1 MQPSKMT
8 IEGLFNSQIRYIVPM
23 FQRKYVWQEDPQW
36 QNLWEDIEEKVDF
49 RIKGETTHP
58 HYLGA
63 LIVDGVKKVG
73 NEVGR
78 MLVIDGQQRLT
89 TLQLLLCAFRDLAVK
104 NRWSALDKRLSRLLE
119 NPDQDIMD
127 EPDVEK
133 FKVWPTTLNRDVFS
147 GIVVARDAETV
158 SNKFPIIKLP
168 RKRKPETR
176 SNLVEGYFYFGNRI
190 EGWLNEAASK
200 FGKSTEDCAQNLLN
214 SLNESFF
221 VIHLSLEDSDDAQ
234 EIFYSLNSKATPL
247 SQSDL
252 MRSLI
257 FMTAEKEKKDKDKI
271 FADYWSKLETDYWS
285 YEIRRGGRQY
295 SRLEIGMRH
304 FLTAKTGQLLDA
316 RRISEEYR
324 QWITVEPPRY
334 ENIVDELSDLIAH
347 CEYFRKFDSAPSDL
361 PSTDFKR
368 VVRDLDAS
376 TAMPLVQFIALESG
390 LSESQQNECFQIIES
405 FLIRRAIVGAE
416 NKEYNK
422 LFPEVV
428 GTLSGS
434 TRNFSL
440 AAGRREVG
448 QVILF

>member
-36 QNLWEDIEEKVDF
+36 QNLWEDIEEKADF
-49 RIKGETTHP
+49 RIREKSTHP

-89 TLQLLLCAFRDLAVK
+89 TLQLLLCAFRDLAIK
-104 NRWSALDKRLSRLLE
+104 NKWAVLDKRLSRLLE

-133 FKVWPTTLNRDVFS
+133 FKVWPTTLNRDIFS
-147 GIVVARDAETV
+147 AIVVARDVETV
-158 SNKFPIIKLP
+158 SKRYPIIKLP
-168 RKRKPETR
+168 RKRKPEPR

-190 EGWLNEAASK
+190 ENWLNEAASK
-200 FGKSTEDCAQNLLN
+200 FGKSTEDCAQNLLH

-257 FMTAEKEKKDKDKI
+257 FMRAEKEGQDKEKI
-271 FADYWSKLETDYWS
+271 FDDYWGSLETDFWS
-285 YEIRRGGRQY
+285 YETKRGGRPY
-295 SRLEIGMRH
+295 SRLDVGLRN
-304 FLTAKTGQLLDA
+304 FLTARTGSLVDA
-316 RRISEEYR
+316 RRVSEEYR
-324 QWITVEPPRY
+324 QWITVVPSRY
-334 ENIVDELSDLIAH
+334 ASVREELHDLLQHCNI
-347 CEYFRKFDSAPSDL
+347 FRDY
-361 PSTDFKR
+361 
-368 VVRDLDAS
+368 
-376 TAMPLVQFIALESG
+376 
-390 LSESQQNECFQIIES
+390 ES
-405 FLIRRAIVGAE
+405 F
-416 NKEYNK
+416 
-422 LFPEVV
+422 
-428 GTLSGS
+428 
-434 TRNFSL
+434 
-440 AAGRREVG
+440 
-448 QVILF
+448 